1 MMTVHEV
8 SELTGLSVRTLR
20 YYDQIGL
27 LPPARYSQAGYRL
40 YDSASLERLQQIL
53 LFREL
58 EFPLRE
64 IRAILHRPEF
74 DRDTALAQQIRLLTL
89 KKEHLEN
96 LIAFACGMQKT
107 GGTAMDFSTFDKTQ
121 LEEYAAAAKAAWGD
135 TDAYRAYQEK
145 RKGRS
150 SQQEEALARGLMQI
164 FEAFGRIRQLPA
176 DGPEAQSLVRRLQSY
191 LTEQYYSCPPA
202 LLAALGRMY
211 VEDEAFTGNIDSAGG
226 AGTAQFAAAAIA
238 CYCRNDPAPT

>member
-8 SELTGLSVRTLR
+8 SDLTGLSVRTLR

-40 YDSASLERLQQIL
+40 YDSASLARLQQIL

-64 IRAILHRPEF
+64 IQAILHHPDF
-74 DRDTALAQQIRLLTL
+74 DRDTALAQQIQLLTL
-89 KKEHLEN
+89 EKEHLEN
-96 LIAFACGMQKT
+96 LIAFARGIQKT
-107 GGTAMDFSTFDKTQ
+107 GGTTMDFSAFDKTQ

-150 SQQEEALARGLMQI
+150 GEQEEALARGLMQI

-191 LTEQYYSCPPA
+191 LTQYYYPCPPA
-202 LLAALGRMY
+202 LLASLGRMY
-211 VEDEAFTGNIDSAGG
+211 AQDEAFAQRIDGSGG
-226 AGTAQFAAAAIA
+226 PGTAQFAAAAIA
-238 CYCRNDPAPT
+238 CYCRDSAAPT